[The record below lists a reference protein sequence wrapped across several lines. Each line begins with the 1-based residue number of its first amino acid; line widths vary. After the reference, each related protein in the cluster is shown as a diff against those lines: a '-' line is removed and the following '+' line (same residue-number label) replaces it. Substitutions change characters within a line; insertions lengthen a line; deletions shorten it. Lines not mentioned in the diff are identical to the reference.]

1 MVAAVAVLTVAAVL
15 GVLAFFNSRD
25 ESTIS
30 ESGGAAP
37 GKADPEATRDEL
49 KRGNVVLHFDNAAD
63 APALRRLA
71 REFGPASLA
80 GEGQA
85 VLVRRTPGTPGVA
98 AEAYKRRLEAPRPDD
113 PDLREFIDYWLGR
126 GAVP

>member
-1 MVAAVAVLTVAAVL
+1 MVAAAAVLTVVAVI

-25 ESTIS
+25 DSTIS
-30 ESGGAAP
+30 ERGGAAP
-37 GKADPEATRDEL
+37 GQADPKATRDEL
-49 KRGNVVLHFDNAAD
+49 KRGNVVLHFDNPAD

-80 GEGQA
+80 DAGEA
-85 VLVRRTPGTPGVA
+85 VLVRRTPGTPGIA
-98 AEAYKRRLEAPRPDD
+98 AEAYRRRLETPRPDD
-113 PDLREFIDYWLGR
+113 PRLREFIDYWLGL

>member
-1 MVAAVAVLTVAAVL
+1 MVAAVAVLTVAAVI

-25 ESTIS
+25 DSTIS
-30 ESGGAAP
+30 ERGGAAP
-37 GKADPEATRDEL
+37 GKADPGATRDEL
-49 KRGNVVLHFDNAAD
+49 KRGNVVLHFSDPAD
-63 APALRRLA
+63 APTLRRLA
-71 REFGPASLA
+71 REFGPPSLA

-85 VLVRRTPGTPGVA
+85 VLVRRTPGTPGVT